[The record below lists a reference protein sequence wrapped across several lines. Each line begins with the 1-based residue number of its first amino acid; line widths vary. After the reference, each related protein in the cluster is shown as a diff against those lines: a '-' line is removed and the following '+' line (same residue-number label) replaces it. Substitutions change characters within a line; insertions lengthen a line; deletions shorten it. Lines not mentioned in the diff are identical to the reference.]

1 MKTLLPHTVAEISYL
16 MLETNIPLAAYTDT
30 DVAADTGISITVQ
43 QITTEADAPVV
54 QLERGDPDGDGA
66 VSVQDAVLVLTY
78 YAKKSVGLEPETDVQ
93 FQQIQRGDIDK
104 DGIISVQ
111 DAVSILTYYA
121 KKSVGYVPDW
131 DNL

>member
-1 MKTLLPHTVAEISYL
+1 

-78 YAKKSVGLEPETDVQ
+78 YAKKSVGLEPKRMFNFSRFKE
-93 FQQIQRGDIDK
+93 
-104 DGIISVQ
+104 
-111 DAVSILTYYA
+111 AILIKTA
-121 KKSVGYVPDW
+121 SFPCKMPFRF
-131 DNL
+131 